1 MLSNSTRCTF
11 KKTISEYKLE
21 TFLLDNLDDFF
32 HEYLLL
38 IKTDKKKNVSKKRYS
53 AIKLEMDN
61 LNYMFRK
68 GRISAVDYDRDFIA
82 LEKELAS
89 LDILDDAPPPEL
101 SSNWKDSYYIL
112 DKNNRRAFWRTIIKD
127 IIIDYDR
134 NISVVFV

>member
-1 MLSNSTRCTF
+1 
-11 KKTISEYKLE
+11 
-21 TFLLDNLDDFF
+21 
-32 HEYLLL
+32 
-38 IKTDKKKNVSKKRYS
+38 
-53 AIKLEMDN
+53 MDN